1 MFVRVQLQ
9 KDRRKTYKT
18 IRRSLG
24 CAGYRPDLL
33 EVGVSDSGVLGVIV
47 DRLFAAEQFVV
58 WVPDDDTTPLRQ
70 VCWPWEHPFP
80 YSVSPSALAF
90 PELTPCF

>member
-33 EVGVSDSGVLGVIV
+33 EVGVSDSSVLGVTV
-47 DRLFAAEQFVV
+47 DRLFAAERFVV

-70 VCWPWEHPFP
+70 VCWPWEHSLPLLCFP
-80 YSVSPSALAF
+80 LCPSF
-90 PELTPCF
+90 P